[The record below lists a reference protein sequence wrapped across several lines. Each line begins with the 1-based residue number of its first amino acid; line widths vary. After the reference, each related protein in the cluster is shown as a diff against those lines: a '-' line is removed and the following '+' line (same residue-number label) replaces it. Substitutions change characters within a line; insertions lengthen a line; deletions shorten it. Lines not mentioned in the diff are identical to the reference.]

1 MLERFQRAALGQAAV
16 CVAQSQRLWLPVR
29 LANWLGVPQ
38 FEMQWV
44 SDQEVRLVNYVSLM
58 MHGLCINVRT

>member
-29 LANWLGVPQ
+29 LANWLGAPQ

-58 MHGLCINVRT
+58 MPGLCINVRT